1 MTTLLTANSPALRS
15 ALAAAITALTL
26 GGAVSSV
33 QAQNFPITANQRQ
46 TANAVAQ
53 RGVPLSE
60 LAANAPDSYTIKSGD
75 TLWAIS
81 SLFLKSPWR
90 WPELWGMN
98 LSDIKNPH
106 RIYPGQVLFLE
117 RKDGLARL
125 RVGTPMGESDME
137 TIKVSPRTRIEPLA
151 ANALPTLK
159 PSVIE
164 AFLAEPTVLDAEAV
178 QNAPRIVATQEG
190 RVLLSRGDRAYARG
204 ADLTED
210 RVGQLFRVF
219 RDATPMKDPESGEIL
234 GYEAQYVGKA
244 TLVRTENS
252 ADATAQNTSAS
263 PAVVPA
269 TIDIVA
275 AKGEMR
281 ISDRLLPE
289 PPRALVTYTPR
300 AAAREMTGRIV
311 SVYGS
316 AVVNASQNQVVAI
329 NRGSRDGVESGD
341 VLAILKDG
349 AVVVD
354 RTDAKL
360 PSMKLP
366 NERNGL
372 LMVFKTFDRVSYAL
386 ILDITDG
393 VRVGDRLVSPNR

>member
-1 MTTLLTANSPALRS
+1 MTTPLTAQTTAPHST
-15 ALAAAITALTL
+15 LAAAIVALTL
-26 GGAVSSV
+26 CAVGNV
-33 QAQNFPITANQRQ
+33 QAQNYPITASQRQ
-46 TANAVAQ
+46 TASEVAQ
-53 RGVPLSE
+53 RGVALSE

-98 LSDIKNPH
+98 LADIKNPH

-125 RVGTPMGESDME
+125 RVGTPVGDADME
-137 TIKVSPRTRIEPLA
+137 TVKVSPRTRIEPLA

-164 AFLAEPTVLDAEAV
+164 AFLAEPTIMNAETM
-178 QNAPRIVATQEG
+178 QSAPRIVSAQEG

-204 ADLTED
+204 TGLTQD
-210 RVGQLFRVF
+210 MAGNLYRVF
-219 RDATPMKDPESGEIL
+219 RDATPMKDPDTGEIL

-244 TLVRTENS
+244 RLVRSESSTEVTEKNG
-252 ADATAQNTSAS
+252 DTTS
-263 PAVVPA
+263 AVVPA

-289 PPRALVTYTPR
+289 PERAMVTYTPR
-300 AAAREMTGRIV
+300 AVAREMTGRIM

-329 NRGSRDGVESGD
+329 NRGMRDGMESGH
-341 VLAILKDG
+341 VFAILKDG
-349 AVVVD
+349 AIRVD
-354 RTDAKL
+354 KTDPTL
-360 PSMKLP
+360 PTMKLP
-366 NERNGL
+366 NERVGL
-372 LMVFKTFDRVSYAL
+372 LMVFKTFDRISYAL

-393 VRVGDRLVSPNR
+393 VRVGDRLVSPSR

>member
-1 MTTLLTANSPALRS
+1 MTTPLTAKIPALRS
-15 ALAAAITALTL
+15 ALAAAIATLAL
-26 GGAVSSV
+26 GAVGSA
-33 QAQNFPITANQRQ
+33 QAQNYPITSQQRQ
-46 TANAVAQ
+46 TANEVAQ
-53 RGVPLSE
+53 RGVALSE

-98 LSDIKNPH
+98 LADIKNPH

-125 RVGTPMGESDME
+125 RVGTPVGDADME
-137 TIKVSPRTRIEPLA
+137 TVKVSPRTRIEPLA

-164 AFLAEPTVLDAEAV
+164 AFLAEPTIMNAETM
-178 QNAPRIVATQEG
+178 QSAPRIVSAQEG

-204 ADLTED
+204 TGLTQEMA
-210 RVGQLFRVF
+210 GNLYRVF
-219 RDATPMKDPESGEIL
+219 RDATPMKDPDTGEIL

-244 TLVRTENS
+244 RLVRAESSTEVTEKNG
-252 ADATAQNTSAS
+252 DITA
-263 PAVVPA
+263 AVVPA

-289 PPRALVTYTPR
+289 PERAMVTYTPH
-300 AAAREMTGRIV
+300 AVAREMTGRIM

-329 NRGSRDGVESGD
+329 NRGMRDGMESGH
-341 VLAILKDG
+341 VFAILKDG
-349 AVVVD
+349 AIRID
-354 RTDAKL
+354 KTDPTL
-360 PSMKLP
+360 PTMKLP
-366 NERNGL
+366 NERVGL
-372 LMVFKTFDRVSYAL
+372 LMVFKTFERISYAL